1 MENWKEA
8 IEDPGFITVF
18 SAMLNYILV
27 LELARR
33 TDPDTMDG
41 EITYEGISDRAKDL
55 SLFLNDQE
63 IIDATLYPNWATSLP
78 EIGEEGYLTY
88 SEVIAGK
95 SKWFSG
101 DNYIPYNYTHR
112 HLVRWIKKSDEI
124 IKKQHY
130 EKTTIFKITD

>member
-1 MENWKEA
+1 MNSIKQLYLDNKDIFLENPPQITVEA
-8 IEDPGFITVF
+8 ICMEKSEGMYRVFIF
-18 SAMLNYILV
+18 
-27 LELARR
+27 
-33 TDPDTMDG
+33 
-41 EITYEGISDRAKDL
+41 KD
-55 SLFLNDQE
+55 LNDQE

>member
-1 MENWKEA
+1 MNSVKQIFLENPTQITVEA
-8 IEDPGFITVF
+8 ICVEKSEGMYRVFIF
-18 SAMLNYILV
+18 
-27 LELARR
+27 
-33 TDPDTMDG
+33 
-41 EITYEGISDRAKDL
+41 KD
-55 SLFLNDQE
+55 LNDQE